1 MGDRLVVLMWHNVE
15 GTWCYPSTP
24 GAGARGLAQ
33 QLRRLKQLA
42 SVVPLEDAL
51 ETLAAGRPLPPRAVA
66 ITFDDG
72 YRDNLDLA
80 APLLQ
85 DLGFPAT
92 FFLVPGLLSQS
103 VRPWWE
109 IIARGFALAR
119 PAVVN
124 WNGRALPT
132 RGRPGRRAF
141 LWLAERLKVLDLTTR
156 EERVDELLHLLRP
169 EGNGGSDRLFL
180 DWDGARELVRRGF
193 SIGSHSMR
201 HAILSREDPQEQF
214 RDLMSSRRQLEAEL
228 GVPVNLLAYPNGTRS
243 DYDANTISAAVQAGH
258 THALGAHAGVNRPST
273 PPYAHPRF
281 FMQPDRGFP
290 DILVRRI
297 ASRLALRQRA

>member
-1 MGDRLVVLMWHNVE
+1 MGDLLIVLMWHNVE
-15 GTWCYPSTP
+15 GTWCYPAPP
-24 GAGARGLAQ
+24 GVGTRGLAQ

-51 ETLAAGRPLPPRAVA
+51 EALAAGRPLPPRAVA

-85 DLGFPAT
+85 DLGLPAT
-92 FFLVPGLLSQS
+92 FFLVPGLLSQD

-132 RGRPGRRAF
+132 QGRHGRRAF

-156 EERVDELLHLLRP
+156 EERVDELLHLLQP
-169 EGNGGSDRLFL
+169 EGNGSNDRLFL
-180 DWDGARELVRRGF
+180 DWDGARELARRGF
-193 SIGSHSMR
+193 SIGSHSTR
-201 HAILSREDPQEQF
+201 HSILSREDPQEQLE
-214 RDLMSSRRQLEAEL
+214 DLVGARRQLEAEL
-228 GVPVNLLAYPNGTRS
+228 GVRVPLLAYPNGTRS
-243 DYDANTISAAVQAGH
+243 DYDANTIRAAAQAGH
-258 THALGAHAGVNRPST
+258 TYALGAHAGINRPST
-273 PPYAHPRF
+273 PAYAH
-281 FMQPDRGFP
+281 
-290 DILVRRI
+290 
-297 ASRLALRQRA
+297 SRLAVEPDRRFLDMLLRRIVAKLPSRW

>member
-15 GTWCYPSTP
+15 GTWCYPAAP
-24 GAGARGLAQ
+24 GAGTRGLAQ
-33 QLRRLKQLA
+33 QLRRLRQLA
-42 SVVPLEDAL
+42 SVVPLEDTL
-51 ETLAAGRPLPPRAVA
+51 EALAAGRPLPPRAVA

-85 DLGFPAT
+85 DLGLPAT
-92 FFLVPGLLSQS
+92 FFLVPGLLSQE

-109 IIARGFALAR
+109 IVARGFALAR

-132 RGRPGRRAF
+132 RGRRGRRAF

-156 EERVDELLHLLRP
+156 EERVDELLHLLQP
-169 EGNGGSDRLFL
+169 EDNGGGDRLFL

-201 HAILSREDPQEQF
+201 HAILSREDPQEQSM
-214 RDLMSSRRQLEAEL
+214 DLMGSRRQLEAEL
-228 GVPVNLLAYPNGTRS
+228 GFPVKLLAYPNGTRS
-243 DYDANTISAAVQAGH
+243 DYDANTIRAAAQAGH
-258 THALGAHAGVNRPST
+258 THALGAHAGINRPST
-273 PPYAHPRF
+273 PAYAHPRLAVEA
-281 FMQPDRGFP
+281 DRPFL
-290 DILVRRI
+290 DMLLQRI
-297 ASRLALRQRA
+297 ASRFPSRW